1 MLQAKPLGAVQ
12 QEREATKRKPDAVC
26 SVFEASRAGPSAAVN
41 GQSASGSEAAGQ
53 TPGRCPT
60 GKGSNSAEKRCSLFR
75 ACSFPSGR
83 ELLNNDETC
92 CYPPSDL
99 QRQGK
104 ATDDRVRRLVSS
116 SRGSCNEHGG
126 QEFFP
131 HVIEHT
137 SGMCPTG
144 A

>member
-1 MLQAKPLGAVQ
+1 MLSAPCPKLSGQNQVQ
-12 QEREATKRKPDAVC
+12 
-26 SVFEASRAGPSAAVN
+26 SAGPEGNS
-41 GQSASGSEAAGQ
+41 SE
-53 TPGRCPT
+53 T
-60 GKGSNSAEKRCSLFR
+60 RCSLFR

-99 QRQGK
+99 QRQRK
-104 ATDDRVRRLVSS
+104 ATGDRVRRIVSS
-116 SRGSCNEHGG
+116 SRGSCNEHGS

-137 SGMCPTG
+137 SRMCPTG

>member
-1 MLQAKPLGAVQ
+1 MLSAPCSKLPGQNRVQ
-12 QEREATKRKPDAVC
+12 P
-26 SVFEASRAGPSAAVN
+26 AGPEGNS
-41 GQSASGSEAAGQ
+41 SE
-53 TPGRCPT
+53 T
-60 GKGSNSAEKRCSLFR
+60 RCSLFR

-99 QRQGK
+99 QRQRK
-104 ATDDRVRRLVSS
+104 ATDDRVRRIVSS
-116 SRGSCNEHGG
+116 SRGSCNEHGS

-137 SGMCPTG
+137 SRMCPTEV
-144 A
+144 